1 MYSDAMCEEIHQLR
15 ALNGEQYRM
24 IRRLKDQSLLWK
36 SLAEIRAEVIRNLRT
51 TLGMDPEP

>member
-1 MYSDAMCEEIHQLR
+1 MCEEIHQLR